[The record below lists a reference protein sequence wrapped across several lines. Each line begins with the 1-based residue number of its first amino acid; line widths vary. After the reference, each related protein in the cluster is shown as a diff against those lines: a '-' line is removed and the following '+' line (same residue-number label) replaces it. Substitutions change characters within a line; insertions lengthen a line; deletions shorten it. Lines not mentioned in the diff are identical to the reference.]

1 GDNHRA
7 GFALHADHLWRYL
20 DAGRADA
27 VQAVDH
33 HPVPFG
39 QALGDDLQLVDPAA
53 GFHDA
58 PFDPVVLAEYVEV
71 ASVLIG
77 QHGFLVH
84 QQRRRIAGY
93 RHLHPGKLTGAQA
106 PVRIGH
112 AGAVLQGAGAGV
124 VLVVDEV
131 QFTLIGK
138 VILTRQAD
146 AYRPRFAIG
155 VVLGGLLVALEV
167 HVQRV
172 NRDQSGEQGGI
183 GGGEVAE
190 GGLGAADAAT
200 HRRPDLGV
208 FQIQLGAAH
217 AGFSGVHRG
226 FGHGVGSA
234 ALFIL
239 LAGN

>member
-1 GDNHRA
+1 GDRD
-7 GFALHADHLWRYL
+7 LHSFPTRRSSDL
-20 DAGRADA
+20 
-27 VQAVDH
+27 
-33 HPVPFG
+33 
-39 QALGDDLQLVDPAA
+39 LGDDLQLVDPAA
-53 GFHDA
+53 GFDDA

-106 PVRIGH
+106 SVRVGH

-146 AYRPRFAIG
+146 AYRHRFAIG

-172 NRDQSGEQGGI
+172 N
-183 GGGEVAE
+183 
-190 GGLGAADAAT
+190 
-200 HRRPDLGV
+200 
-208 FQIQLGAAH
+208 
-217 AGFSGVHRG
+217 
-226 FGHGVGSA
+226 
-234 ALFIL
+234 
-239 LAGN
+239 